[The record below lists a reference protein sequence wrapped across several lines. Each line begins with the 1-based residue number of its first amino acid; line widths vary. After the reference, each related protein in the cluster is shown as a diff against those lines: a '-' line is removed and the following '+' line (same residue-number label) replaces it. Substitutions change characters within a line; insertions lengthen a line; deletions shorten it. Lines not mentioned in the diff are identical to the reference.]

1 MYCFQTGYVKIFLM
15 IKQNEQVITSDK
27 NESYD
32 HTHEIEMR
40 PLHDKNK
47 KLFNRMVSDMVVTNL
62 VNSKYISS
70 EEFVDRKF
78 EVINDMLQRAY
89 GAGHNIFL
97 ELIERKTEEPV
108 GFLWYRLHDEQIYKD
123 MAYICSICIMRS
135 YRERGYA
142 AIVLKLLGKY
152 LKKEKGIARLAL
164 MVSSRNDAAIHLYKS
179 AGFEPVEFI
188 MHKFL

>member
-1 MYCFQTGYVKIFLM
+1 M

-40 PLHDKNK
+40 PLRDKNK
-47 KLFNRMVSDMVVTNL
+47 KLFNRMVSDTLVTNL

-78 EVINDMLQRAY
+78 EVINDILLRAY

-123 MAYICSICIMRS
+123 MAYICSICIMRP
-135 YRERGYA
+135 YREKGYA
-142 AIVLKLLGKY
+142 AIVLKLLGQY
-152 LKKEKGIARLAL
+152 LKKEKGITRLAL
-164 MVSSRNDAAIHLYKS
+164 MVSSQNDAAIQLYKS

>member
-1 MYCFQTGYVKIFLM
+1 M

-40 PLHDKNK
+40 PLRDKNK
-47 KLFNRMVSDMVVTNL
+47 KLFNRMVSDTLVTNL

-78 EVINDMLQRAY
+78 EVINDVLQRAY
-89 GAGHNIFL
+89 GAG
-97 ELIERKTEEPV
+97 
-108 GFLWYRLHDEQIYKD
+108 
-123 MAYICSICIMRS
+123 CIMRP
-135 YRERGYA
+135 YREKGYA
-142 AIVLKLLGKY
+142 AIVLKLLGQY
-152 LKKEKGIARLAL
+152 LKKEKGITRLAL
-164 MVSSRNDAAIHLYKS
+164 MVSSQNDAAIQLYKS
-179 AGFEPVEFI
+179 AEFEPVEFI